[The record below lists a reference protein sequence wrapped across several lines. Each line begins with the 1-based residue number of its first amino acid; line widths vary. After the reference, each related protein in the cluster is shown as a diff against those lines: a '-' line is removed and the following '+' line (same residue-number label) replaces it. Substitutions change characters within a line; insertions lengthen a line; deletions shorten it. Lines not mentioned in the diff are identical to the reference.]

1 MIEAGPILRAMTR
14 NKLGVILI
22 TLQIA
27 FTMTVVIN
35 AIFIINERS
44 SLMARPSGLDEANM
58 FYISSVG
65 FGDDYNG
72 PVTVA
77 DDLAMLRQLPG
88 VENATVTNAI
98 PVSGSGSNSGVRLS
112 DDESAAAAFAAY
124 YRVDEQAIDTM
135 DLDLIA
141 GRNFNT
147 GDIQWREPGQ
157 DLLRQELVISRAL
170 GERLFPDRPLNDVL
184 GETIYIAGLQ
194 PQTVIGVVN
203 QLQGPWPTNSMVE
216 LSMLQPM
223 PSVGGRS
230 TYLIRTEPGERD
242 RLMAEVEEML
252 VSTNENR
259 IVRGLMSLEQT
270 REESYRIDSAMSTV
284 LWVVISTLIFIT
296 CMGIVGLAVFGIN
309 RRRKQIGTRRALGA
323 TRSEILSYFMTENF
337 LVTAI
342 GVFLG
347 AVLTIGFS
355 IVLTSSF
362 NMPTMAWYYTPIGML
377 ALIVIGQIAVLGPSS
392 GAARTEPAIATRS
405 V

>member
-1 MIEAGPILRAMTR
+1 METGPIFRTLTR
-14 NKLGVILI
+14 NKLGVLLI

-44 SLMARPSGLDEANM
+44 HLMARPSGLDEANM

-65 FGDDYNG
+65 FGDNYNG

-88 VENATVTNAI
+88 IANATVTNAI
-98 PVSGSGSNSGVRLS
+98 PVSGSGSNTGVRLEE
-112 DDESAAAAFAAY
+112 DESAATAFAAY
-124 YRVDEQAIDTM
+124 YRVDEHAVDTM

-141 GRNFNT
+141 GRNFNA
-147 GDIQWREPGQ
+147 GDIQWRESGEESLSEQ
-157 DLLRQELVISRAL
+157 LIISRTLA
-170 GERLFPDRPLNDVL
+170 ERLFPDKTP
-184 GETIYIAGLQ
+184 GETVGETLYLAGLLPHQ
-194 PQTVIGVVN
+194 IIGIVD
-203 QLQGPWPTNSMVE
+203 QLQGPWPTNSGVE
-216 LSMLQPM
+216 NSMLQPM

-242 RLMAEVEEML
+242 RLMVEVEEL
-252 VSTNENR
+252 LASTNDNR

-270 REESYRIDSAMSTV
+270 REESYRIDSAMSTI
-284 LWVVISTLIFIT
+284 LWVVITTLVFIT

-323 TRSEILSYFMTENF
+323 TRSQILNYFMTENF
-337 LVTAI
+337 LVTTI
-342 GVFLG
+342 GVALG
-347 AVLTIGFS
+347 ALLTIGFS

-362 NMPTMAWYYTPIGML
+362 NMPTMAWYYTPVGML

>member
-1 MIEAGPILRAMTR
+1 METGPIFRALSR
-14 NKLGVILI
+14 NKLGVLLI

-27 FTMTVVIN
+27 FTMTVVVN

-44 SLMARPSGLDEANM
+44 RLMARPSGLDEANM

-72 PVTVA
+72 AVAVA
-77 DDLAMLRQLPG
+77 DDLARLRELPG
-88 VENATVTNAI
+88 VVNATITNAI
-98 PVSGSGSNSGVRLS
+98 PVSGSGSNTGVRLS
-112 DDESAAAAFAAY
+112 DDESSAAAFAAY
-124 YRVDEQAIDTM
+124 YRVDEQAVDTM
-135 DLDLIA
+135 NLDLIA
-141 GRNFNT
+141 GRNFNP

-157 DLLRQELVISRAL
+157 ELLSEELIISRAL
-170 GERLFPDRPLNDVL
+170 AERLFPDESANQVL
-184 GETIYIAGLQ
+184 GETLYIAGLQ
-194 PQTVIGVVN
+194 PHQIIGVVD
-203 QLQGPWPTNSMVE
+203 QLQGPWPTNNSVE

-223 PSVGGRS
+223 PSVGGRA

-242 RLMAEVEEML
+242 RLMVEVEELL
-252 VSTNENR
+252 VETNEDR

-284 LWVVISTLIFIT
+284 LWVVIVTLVFIT

-323 TRSEILSYFMTENF
+323 TRYEIRRYFMTENF
-337 LVTAI
+337 LVTSI

-347 AVLTIGFS
+347 ALLTLGFS
-355 IVLTSSF
+355 ILLTSNF
-362 NMPTMAWYYTPIGML
+362 NMPTMAWYYTPVGML